1 MPFANIDGET
11 WTLILGAVTTIGGA
25 LYKGCSMIWRFAA
38 TKGNEV
44 IAYAKPKVDEFLEKH
59 NSLVDT
65 LRETQTKGTEAIGE
79 IRKDLHCVKEQVE
92 QNSGVLEQIRENTC
106 PAPQRAV
113 GTGVSNA

>member
-1 MPFANIDGET
+1 
-11 WTLILGAVTTIGGA
+11 
-25 LYKGCSMIWRFAA
+25 MIWRFAA
-38 TKGNEV
+38 DKGNEA

-106 PAPQRAV
+106 ERMELDGLHSSVQRDDI
-113 GTGVSNA
+113 GPSSGGGR